1 VSDAS
6 WAGLSGTPGVYRL
19 ASRHRPHGGGGHAAT
34 GIVGIILRAE
44 YLAILV
50 TGIVLWLA
58 QGGNLIWALPAI
70 LAPDL
75 SIIGYLAGPR
85 IGAITYNAVH
95 NLVVALGTLGIGFLA
110 GSEPLVLAGA
120 ILVAHIG
127 MDRTSGFGLKYA
139 TAFGDTHLGRI
150 GRNRA
155 GVSG

>member
-1 VSDAS
+1 
-6 WAGLSGTPGVYRL
+6 LSGTPGVYRL
-19 ASRHRPHGGGGHAAT
+19 ASRHRPHGGGGNAVS

-50 TGIVLWLA
+50 TGFVLWVA
-58 QGGNLIWALPAI
+58 QGGSVIWVLPAL

-75 SIIGYLAGPR
+75 SVIGYLAGPR
-85 IGAITYNAVH
+85 IGAIMYNSVH
-95 NLVVALGTLGIGFLA
+95 NLVVALAALGIGFLA
-110 GSEPLVLAGA
+110 ASQPLVLAGA

-127 MDRTSGFGLKYA
+127 MDRTSGFGLKYP

-155 GVSG
+155 ASAG